1 MTVEKHVAEN
11 VRLIASID
19 RLDNIFLGDFPGD
32 PDALATARWELTRDL
47 LLYFATQ
54 ESLVVQPLAADL
66 RPNAVLASAQAADR
80 LRHLQAMFA
89 EQADTRFARPEATQW
104 RAAGRQTRANLAQV
118 RAALV
123 QDQAKL
129 FPFLPA
135 QPRASVRPGSKS
147 NFASQAW
154 SFRQQLFPNRS

>member
-1 MTVEKHVAEN
+1 MAVKKHVAEN

-19 RLDNIFLGDFPGD
+19 RLDSIFLGDFPGD

-66 RPNAVLASAQAADR
+66 RPDAVLASAQAADR
-80 LRHLQAMFA
+80 LRHLQAMF
-89 EQADTRFARPEATQW
+89 EGQSDTRFARPKAAQW
-104 RAAGRQTRANLAQV
+104 RAARRQTHANLAQV

-123 QDQAKL
+123 QDRSKL

-135 QPRASVRPGSKS
+135 QPKASVRPAPQT

-154 SFRQQLFPNRS
+154 SFRQQLFPDGR